1 MIEFFLN
8 SNYPSLQIN
17 KDSELSLNDFKIP
30 EESDSECDKSE
41 AASSSSWTTAKSGLD
56 FKELYASSRSKRSG
70 SFQPTFKASA
80 YVRSES
86 ATEQKKLVERAT
98 SHRRSAS
105 DSFEDRP
112 VDMDVGDKIELCP
125 NEAREL
131 EEPILKLNLGH
142 ELLGSLIQ
150 LFGEEA
156 DEAYLESKLVWRVL
170 FMLLGF
176 EGLGWFYVVY
186 HGPRC
191 ILRAVFC

>member
-1 MIEFFLN
+1 M
-8 SNYPSLQIN
+8 
-17 KDSELSLNDFKIP
+17 NDFKIP

-112 VDMDVGDKIELCP
+112 VDVDVGDKIELC
-125 NEAREL
+125 EASEL

-156 DEAYLESKLVWRVL
+156 DEACLESKLV
-170 FMLLGF
+170 
-176 EGLGWFYVVY
+176 
-186 HGPRC
+186 
-191 ILRAVFC
+191 